1 MRNFSIKRFTA
12 SLLLIVMLV
21 AAVPATMFNFAI
33 KASAAEDES
42 ATIIDAAI
50 FFSDLHTNKSD
61 YKESTLKGVL
71 NSIKNNHSGVTFTS
85 ITSGGDAFS
94 VNEDNSYSNGPYT
107 GYTATLNG
115 YINSVFN
122 GIDINYVWSD
132 HDRCAVQEDGTTLL
146 DKTSHLSY
154 GAGGDGRYGTSD
166 DGNYYVYTLSMGD
179 LCSYDRYSA
188 GFNYTLTSNNRVAN
202 GFTET
207 VPLAIQQFKDDVAK
221 LHKDRPL
228 FIVSHQPLFNNRKDN
243 AWAEDW
249 CNAINEVAE
258 SMDVAFFYGHNHKYD
273 SGSDYYYAK
282 GSTMAVATRKLSN
295 GNDWNYD
302 YQVGSGW
309 QYNNTLASVNKVI
322 NFTHMCAGYLA
333 PSSTGSTS
341 GTTREGTA
349 LAVTITADSIN
360 YVTYSASGKYT
371 GSYAANYTVKRDH
384 AVVTPV
390 VPDATYEDNS
400 GLGISVTAPGITGVN
415 ASKVTKAKPE
425 GYAAYITYDINPIG
439 YTSGDTAT
447 VVVPV
452 DSSFDPTKPV
462 QVIDGGKVIAVTN
475 IVDGKVTFTTNHFSE
490 YSIAQLSLETSGG
503 NWVTITTPG
512 SGTDD
517 VDPEFEGWVTII
529 APKSGTI
536 FRLTDTLEAG
546 KTYVIVNRNTAGNG
560 NAVNLSGNSIASTSV
575 TVIADSNGNYIEAP
589 ATTAQWTYTNND
601 YLQSVSNTSS
611 YLRGRRNTGTL
622 RVGDNRSDYRTW
634 YYNLTYGLYGSNSD
648 YNVNSS
654 FELARRSNSD
664 RVYIYVEETTSSSN
678 GTYGKID
685 GDTTYNATLGMTADE
700 AMALVK
706 AGIDGYYT
714 EAMSTPGTNVTGTKV
729 DDSELTWEWVDTF
742 NGNVAGDYEVRI
754 SYIHNGTKH
763 VLGTAEVV
771 VTTPGLYAMIDGNLS
786 YTLDRGTTAE
796 DALDKV
802 KQGITIMLHNGD
814 PAAAYPCE
822 DDEAD
827 WVLDERYDGTT
838 PGEFAVTITY
848 NGIELGVAKVVVPE
862 RELLSGN
869 FEGDK
874 KEGTAPRGSE
884 DDVSTGAK
892 LFLTYEGGY
901 SEVVDI
907 TVGMLEGNFDINKNG
922 IYTGLAV
929 VYGPYRFENFT
940 LEVTNIPGIDYPEFP
955 DEGAVKVNKT
965 AIYKDEDFRKTGVA
979 QVELS
984 VAGIAQ
990 EKGVDVIVMLD
1001 LSSSMTRC
1009 VTCNNKNCSTAGH
1022 GGTRVSE
1029 MEEALQVLEDEL
1041 KKSNN
1046 AKNIKVAIA
1055 DFNGVYTTGPS
1066 AYNSDNHVDRTQDVG
1081 ALTNGA
1087 NDKIHTWNGVGTRDR
1102 LDANAFV
1109 SAADLDVSAFT
1120 FTPSTGTNYD
1130 YAFDAVYQLGYAI
1143 KQENIKN
1150 NDTDRELFVI
1160 FMSDGAANQ
1169 FNYYNTT
1176 GGQSGAEGTSDWDK
1190 WLTGNVGEGK
1200 DYSFSEI
1207 VQCQNHIHY
1216 FDETT
1221 GNQHRMAN
1229 AIKGDPDQLYEIIR
1243 KNQDKNNPTDAVTG
1257 ALVELT
1263 PEDKNYGKDNMY
1275 KLPGLGATTYTLAF
1289 YVINDGNIAAESAK
1303 HSLKATATDED
1314 HYVDA
1319 SVSGAL
1325 AEAFSKIGGQIA
1337 YAANNARFVDQMGDT
1352 FDIQLSNSVTR
1363 EVDGKEEK
1371 LNFTPTIEV
1380 KTYDIWTRNEFL
1392 NGTLKDESQIG
1403 VRKGT
1408 TATLEVVT
1416 FNAKG
1421 TEAYSDQLGSG
1432 NILVDNVINAKTFV
1446 YNNNKDGTYVNIDTD
1461 GDGVNDY
1468 SLAPET
1474 FYWKVGTVMEKE
1486 LAISYYVYLT
1496 DTLEGERQSGSYATN
1511 NFAILYYDN
1520 YLGNECEMHTVSP
1533 MLAWKEANV
1542 SYAFYL
1548 VDSNGR
1554 VIVNRNTGLTGN
1566 FADKIAVTRPKIFDT
1581 CKLNTSTDLA
1591 AITIAETEGILPEG
1605 YEIYD
1610 VAASYSIIVL
1620 SNTQDKTIGW
1630 EIGKGADKVASTY
1643 VTGFSNTV
1651 QYSNTTS
1658 VHTTNA
1664 GYDYTHTTVWF
1675 AVVWKPSTI
1684 SDQVVIDYGLP
1695 VDISVLENDL
1705 FKMSDAA
1712 LSGVGISKPAGITA
1726 NNGYAAAPATGFGSL
1741 VNLTFGSAQIR
1752 DKKVRYTPAN
1762 MKMNSYDKFVYEV
1775 KYTTD
1780 QGDQYYYGDVT
1791 VIPATNI
1798 YYEENFVE
1806 FVPANPNNGAYG
1818 VWVNEG
1824 TAVAGVQDEDR
1835 PGKDSLGT
1843 IDHDN
1848 VYGHDEAY
1856 KSYKEFSLGAAK
1868 KVSVNSEVGYHKDNS
1883 PTAKFTF
1890 TGTGFDIISMTN
1902 SDSGVIFISVYK
1914 TGTTTAVSNKFVD
1927 NYYGYTYTEENGW
1940 TPAPNPHAAIYQV
1953 PVMKFAGLP
1962 YDTYDVVI
1970 WVTYSDYF
1978 DHDIAGTNGT
1988 PGYSFWLDSIRI
2000 YNPAGTDFGNDSVIG
2015 DAYGKDNESNPLYLE
2030 IGDAIV
2036 PSKTNIPEGTK
2047 LPGVV
2052 FIDGKQSTNSAADYA
2067 GPGPNNE
2074 VYLYPDQAIAF
2085 KLSSNATPLDVQ
2097 IGVKLAFGETA
2108 DVQFTYS
2115 ANGKSESRTRTFTT
2129 ATDMYYSIA
2138 SYLHFVP
2145 DNQQSETP
2153 VTWESGTITL
2163 MNVSGS
2169 VISLTNIKATFKNAG
2184 YVINGTPDTP
2194 AEISFV
2200 TDAEVIENAA
2210 AVVTKFFASKPKP
2223 VLEVFD
2229 PETLAYTVVS
2239 GIRGINTV
2247 RVITSNDADAITV
2260 NGIEAKKTDDSKIIK
2275 SMVKMLD
2282 KLYGDKHNAEDY
2294 CVWTV
2299 EVKSAP
2305 VYDIVAFRIVE
2316 IPDSSIDTPVTFEP
2330 ETVAHTVISN
2340 INGTNTVRVITSK
2353 DVSSIIVNGVK
2364 AEKINDAKILKSMV
2378 KMLDKLYDDKH
2389 NESDYY
2395 VWTVD
2400 VKSAASYD
2408 IVAFNEDGV
2417 STIPAIENTKNGS
2430 NK

>member
-1 MRNFSIKRFTA
+1 MRTFSIKRFTA

-33 KASAAEDES
+33 KASAAEGES
-42 ATIIDAAI
+42 STIIDGAI
-50 FFSDLHTNKSD
+50 IFTDLHTNKND
-61 YKESTLKGVL
+61 YKESTLKDVL
-71 NSIKNNHSGVTFTS
+71 NRIKNNHSGVTFTS

-94 VNEDNSYSNGPYT
+94 VNEDNSTSNGPYT
-107 GYTATLNG
+107 GFTATLNG
-115 YINSVFN
+115 YINSVFTD

-132 HDRCAVQEDGTTLL
+132 HDRCALKEDGKTLL

-154 GAGGDGRYGTSD
+154 GAGGDGEYGTND
-166 DGNYYVYTLSMGD
+166 DGNYYVYTLSMAD

-258 SMDVAFFYGHNHKYD
+258 SMDVDFFYGHNHKYD

-341 GTTREGTA
+341 NTTREGTA

-360 YVTYSASGKYT
+360 YVTYNSSGKYT
-371 GSYAANYTVKRDH
+371 GSYAADYTVKRDH

-425 GYAAYITYDINPIG
+425 GYAAYITYDINPVG

-462 QVIDGGKVIAVTN
+462 QVIDGEKVIVLTN

-503 NWVTITTPG
+503 NWVTITEPEIKTVYKL
-512 SGTDD
+512 
-517 VDPEFEGWVTII
+517 VD
-529 APKSGTI
+529 S
-536 FRLTDTLEAG
+536 LTAG
-546 KTYVIVNRNTAGNG
+546 KKYVIVSTNMAGSGKATIRNNNNIG
-560 NAVNLSGNSIASTSV
+560 STDV
-575 TVIADSNGNYIEAP
+575 TVKTDANGTYIEAP
-589 ATTAQWTYTNND
+589 STSAQWTYT
-601 YLQSVSNTSS
+601 SNGYFQNTR
-611 YLRGRRNTGTL
+611 YLRGKDATLTTTNKTSDSYIIWSYTDNYGLIVQSGYTYRYMTSVTGT
-622 RVGDNRSDYRTW
+622 DNRGNT
-634 YYNLTYGLYGSNSD
+634 SN
-648 YNVNSS
+648 
-654 FELARRSNSD
+654 
-664 RVYIYVEETTSSSN
+664 RVYIYEETEITVGESL
-678 GTYGKID
+678 YG
-685 GDTTYNATLGMTADE
+685 
-700 AMALVK
+700 
-706 AGIDGYYT
+706 
-714 EAMSTPGTNVTGTKV
+714 
-729 DDSELTWEWVDTF
+729 
-742 NGNVAGDYEVRI
+742 
-754 SYIHNGTKH
+754 
-763 VLGTAEVV
+763 
-771 VTTPGLYAMIDGNLS
+771 MIDGNLS
-786 YTLDRGTTAE
+786 YTLDRGTSAE
-796 DALDKV
+796 DALAAV
-802 KQGITIMLHNGD
+802 MAGITGYKYLGQSAPEDGVLTGATAMDDSDLGWELE
-814 PAAAYPCE
+814 AAYG
-822 DDEAD
+822 DSA
-827 WVLDERYDGTT
+827 T
-838 PGEFAVTITY
+838 PGEYSVTIKHNSSGKTLGVAVIKVPEVKITGYELIQFTGEVNRGVGGDAHTGAMIEITYEDGSTSKVPVTVAMLTDANGNAVSTETVNEEGIGNLTVTY
-848 NGIELGVAKVVVPE
+848 NGEILTDEANSFTLIVLP
-862 RELLSGN
+862 
-869 FEGDK
+869 
-874 KEGTAPRGSE
+874 KEG
-884 DDVSTGAK
+884 
-892 LFLTYEGGY
+892 
-901 SEVVDI
+901 
-907 TVGMLEGNFDINKNG
+907 NN
-922 IYTGLAV
+922 
-929 VYGPYRFENFT
+929 
-940 LEVTNIPGIDYPEFP
+940 YPEFP
-955 DEGAVKVNKT
+955 TEGSVKVNKT
-965 AIYKDEDFRKTGVA
+965 AIYKDEDFRKFGVA

-1001 LSSSMTRC
+1001 LSSSMDRC
-1009 VTCNNKNCSTAGH
+1009 ISCGNYTGKYSSKSDSCNCTNAK
-1022 GGTRVSE
+1022 TRVDE
-1029 MEEALQVLEDEL
+1029 MRTALEALQASLQA
-1041 KKSNN
+1041 SNN
-1046 AKNIKVAIA
+1046 ASNIKIAIA
-1055 DFNGVYTTGPS
+1055 DFNGMYTTGAS
-1066 AYNSDNHVDRTQDVG
+1066 AYDSADRTVDVG
-1081 ALTNGA
+1081 GLSADVTSNSIFTGS
-1087 NDKIHTWNGVGTRDR
+1087 KT
-1102 LDANAFV
+1102 LDAGAFV
-1109 SAADLDVSAFT
+1109 SAVDLDVSKFSFNDGIAK
-1120 FTPSTGTNYD
+1120 TGTNYD
-1130 YAFDAVYQLGYAI
+1130 YAFDAIYQLGNSI
-1143 KQENIKN
+1143 KVYNKENHP
-1150 NDTDRELFVI
+1150 DDDRELFVI

-1169 FNYYNTT
+1169 FNYYVTS
-1176 GGQSGAEGTSDWDK
+1176 GGQKVDAQNPVGSQDWDA

-1200 DYSFSEI
+1200 DFTFAEI
-1207 VQCQNHIHY
+1207 IQNTAHSY
-1216 FDETT
+1216 YYDSAT

-1229 AIKGDPDQLYEIIR
+1229 AIKGDTDKLYEVIR
-1243 KNQDKNNPTDAVTG
+1243 KNQGIYTGDGKSGVDDVT
-1257 ALVELT
+1257 ELLQ
-1263 PEDKNYGKDNMY
+1263 PAGKDNLYMI
-1275 KLPGLGATTYTLAF
+1275 PGLGATTYTVAF
-1289 YVINDGNIAAESAK
+1289 YVSNDGRISGESAK
-1303 HSLKATATDED
+1303 HSLKATATSEE

-1319 SVSGAL
+1319 STEGAL

-1337 YAANNARFVDQMGDT
+1337 YAANNACFVDQMGDT
-1352 FDIQLSNSVTR
+1352 FDIQMSSSVTR
-1363 EVDGKEEK
+1363 KVDDQD
-1371 LNFTPTIEV
+1371 LVLPVTPTIEV
-1380 KTYDIWTRNEFL
+1380 KTYDIWTRNEYLAGKCEEDMIGTRKTDVNGNFL
-1392 NGTLKDESQIG
+1392 YTL
-1403 VRKGT
+1403 
-1408 TATLEVVT
+1408 LEKIT
-1416 FNAKG
+1416 FNADG
-1421 TEAYSDQLGSG
+1421 TEAYSSELGSG
-1432 NILVDNVINAKTFV
+1432 SILNNDKKDNVIYAKTFF
-1446 YNNNKDGTYVNIDTD
+1446 YNNNKDGTSVQIDTN

-1496 DTLEGERQSGSYATN
+1496 DTLAGERAPGSYATN

-1520 YLGNECEMHTVSP
+1520 YLGNPCELHTVSP

-1548 VDSNGR
+1548 VNENGQ
-1554 VIVNRNTGLTGN
+1554 VVVNRTTGETGT
-1566 FADKIAVTRPKIFDT
+1566 FANKIAVTRPVVFDT
-1581 CKLNTSTDLA
+1581 CKLNT
-1591 AITIAETEGILPEG
+1591 ETELPVLEIVQEKDNILPEG
-1605 YEIYD
+1605 YKIYD
-1610 VAASYSIIVL
+1610 EKAAYKIVVL
-1620 SNTQDKTIGW
+1620 SDIADMKMGW
-1630 EIGKGADKVASTY
+1630 VIQKSDNLTHSTY
-1643 VTGFSNTV
+1643 VTGFSSAV
-1651 QYSNTTS
+1651 QYSNAIENHST
-1658 VHTTNA
+1658 

-1675 AVVWKPSTI
+1675 AVVWTPSTI
-1684 SDQVVIDYGLP
+1684 PDQVVIDYGLP

-1705 FKMSDAA
+1705 FPMDKVRVNGVGRLTDKPQIQEGWKYTTNAA
-1712 LSGVGISKPAGITA
+1712 FTDNKSLTLTYGKAELSGT
-1726 NNGYAAAPATGFGSL
+1726 T
-1741 VNLTFGSAQIR
+1741 
-1752 DKKVRYTPAN
+1752 KVRYTPTS
-1762 MKMNSYDKFVYEV
+1762 MSMNTYEKFLYEV
-1775 KYTTD
+1775 RYLTTT
-1780 QGDQYYYGDVT
+1780 GEYQYYYGDVT

-1798 YYEENFVE
+1798 YYEENFVT
-1806 FVPANPNNGAYG
+1806 FVPANPNDGAYG

-1848 VYGHDEAY
+1848 VYGYDAAY
-1856 KSYKEFSLGAAK
+1856 TSYKKFSLGAAK
-1868 KVSVNSEVGYHKDNS
+1868 KVSVNAAVGNHKDNS

-1902 SDSGVIFISVYK
+1902 SDSGVIFISVYEA
-1914 TGTTTAVSNKFVD
+1914 GTTTAVSNKFVD

-1940 TPAPNPHAAIYQV
+1940 TPTPGDAAIYQV

-1962 YDTYDVVI
+1962 YGTYDVVI
-1970 WVTYSDYF
+1970 WVTYGDYF
-1978 DHDIAGTNGT
+1978 DHDTAGTNGT
-1988 PGYSFWLDSIRI
+1988 PGYSFWLDSIRV
-2000 YNPAGTDFGNDSVIG
+2000 YDPANDGKADDDNVIE
-2015 DAYGKDNESNPLYLE
+2015 DAYGKDNESNPSYLE

-2036 PSKTNIPEGTK
+2036 PSKTNINGTT

-2052 FIDGKQSTNSAADYA
+2052 FIDGKQSTKDPADYA

-2074 VYLYPDQAIAF
+2074 VYLYPGQAIAF

-2097 IGVKLAFGETA
+2097 IGVKLAFGDTA

-2115 ANGKSESRTRTFTT
+2115 ANGNSESRTRTFTT

-2145 DNQQSETP
+2145 DNQQSKTG
-2153 VTWESGTITL
+2153 VAWTSGTITL

-2184 YVINGTPDTP
+2184 YVINGAPDTP
-2194 AEISFV
+2194 AEISFI
-2200 TDAEVIENAA
+2200 TDTEVIENAA

-2247 RVITSNDADAITV
+2247 RVITSNDADAITI
-2260 NGIEAKKTDDSKIIK
+2260 NGIEAKKIDDSKIIK

-2282 KLYGDKHNAEDY
+2282 KLYGDKHNADDY
-2294 CVWTV
+2294 CVWTI

-2316 IPDSSIDTPVTFEP
+2316 IPDPSIDASAVFEP

-2408 IVAFNEDGV
+2408 IVAFNEYGV
-2417 STIPAIENTKNGS
+2417 STIPAIENTKNVS